1 MRSLILSLGLLMSM
15 SSYAQLTLEN
25 ARVRA
30 MPPGQPNTAAFMV
43 VNNTGKDDIRLTSVS
58 SSVAKKSEF
67 HQHTKNEQGVLSM
80 SRVPYIDIKAGGS
93 FTFKS
98 GNHHIMIMGL
108 KRMLKPGE
116 SVQIQLVDEQGKQY
130 PFELPVVSIMQAQ
143 EMKHAHHHH

>member
-1 MRSLILSLGLLMSM
+1 MRSLILSLGLFMSM
-15 SSYAQLTLEN
+15 SSFAQLTLEN

-43 VNNTGKDDIRLTSVS
+43 LNNTGKHDIRLTSVS
-58 SSVAKKSEF
+58 SSVSKKSEF
-67 HQHTKNEQGVLSM
+67 HQHTKNAQGVLSM
-80 SRVPYIDIKAGGS
+80 SKVPYIDVKAGGS

-108 KRMLKPGE
+108 NRMLKPGE
-116 SVQIQLVDEQGKQY
+116 LVQIQLVDDQGQQY

-143 EMKHAHHHH
+143 EMEHAHHHH